1 MFQLRVQLRLFPV
14 VDYIIPYG
22 SFVSRVFIV
31 FILKFTKVIYLVIH
45 HIHYNQNYVQT
56 MASVRF

>member
-1 MFQLRVQLRLFPV
+1 MIQCSDLGLFPV

-22 SFVSRVFIV
+22 NFVSRVFIV
-31 FILKFTKVIYLVIH
+31 FILKFTKVVYLKINH
-45 HIHYNQNYVQT
+45 NHYNQNYVQT

>member
-1 MFQLRVQLRLFPV
+1 MDNVLTWVYSLSLITLYHTV
-14 VDYIIPYG
+14 VLCQ
-22 SFVSRVFIV
+22 V
-31 FILKFTKVIYLVIH
+31 FILKFTKVVYLVNH